1 MPDADPTPGDQTSP
15 EDAFREEVSGE
26 GTAGGPLL
34 GLVARGLEL
43 WLRQRCQAV
52 QAIEIQLDGSM
63 GELLRSH
70 LRGVRLQARQVVFE
84 NLSLDWVELRSEGI
98 QVRTGGLLRGQSLRL
113 DHPFRVRGSVHF
125 TGEGL
130 NRSLTT
136 SAWRELGDLLSEQ
149 LLGVSPLEAVRLR
162 DACLIVQARSA
173 NGLAE
178 VESCLE
184 VTPEGLGVRP
194 LDGRPMLPLPMD
206 PAITLER
213 AEVRAGRMELAGE
226 ALVRP

>member
-1 MPDADPTPGDQTSP
+1 MPDADRSPGDPTSP
-15 EDAFREEVSGE
+15 EDTSPES
-26 GTAGGPLL
+26 TAGGPLL

-52 QAIEIQLDGSM
+52 QTIEIHLDGSM
-63 GELLRSH
+63 GGLLRGH
-70 LRGVRLQARQVVFE
+70 LRGVRLQARRVVFE
-84 NLSLDWVELRSEGI
+84 NLSLEWVELRSEAI

-125 TGEGL
+125 TEEGL
-130 NRSLTT
+130 SHSLTT
-136 SAWRELGDLLSEQ
+136 TAWRELGDLLSEQ
-149 LLGVSPLEAVRLR
+149 FLGVSPLETVRLR
-162 DACLIVQARSA
+162 DESLIVQARDPH
-173 NGLAE
+173 GLAE
-178 VESCLE
+178 VETRLVLTS
-184 VTPEGLGVRP
+184 EGLGVLP